1 MCGIVGYYGEQQ
13 PKDVIIS
20 GLKALEYR
28 GYDSAGVT
36 ILEADGFKRV
46 RAEGK
51 LSNLQ
56 SKLEAE
62 TFSGRLGIGHTRWAT
77 HGPPV
82 EKNAH
87 PHLVA
92 GTSIVHNGIVENY
105 ADLKEELAALGA
117 SFESDTDS
125 ELIAHLVSREI
136 AEGKILFDAVLA
148 VLPKLRGA
156 YSVLVI
162 NDQHPDE
169 IVAFKNGP
177 PLLFGADAKQV
188 VVASDLQAIL
198 PYVQD
203 VVFLEDDEIAHCK
216 GSEVSVFSADGKPLK
231 KKSQHIQWD
240 KELTE
245 KQGFSHFM
253 LKEIY
258 EQPRAVANAI
268 DQHINLETKSIEL
281 NRLGFGQGVLD
292 DIERLNFADDLE
304 NTNDV
309 LKGIERIFVVAC
321 GTSFYAGLVGEYLIE
336 RYSKIPVECEL
347 GSEFRYRYPVIPENS
362 LVITISQSGETADTL
377 AALRLARDH
386 GAQILS
392 ICNVKNSSID
402 READGHMYMN
412 AGVEIGV
419 ASTKALSSTLGL
431 LTLLAGALAKSRGLL
446 PPEQEQSFVET
457 LLAAPSHME
466 SVLA

>member
-1 MCGIVGYYGEQQ
+1 MCGIVGYYGDQQ
-13 PKDVIIS
+13 PKEVILS
-20 GLKALEYR
+20 GLKSLEYR

-36 ILEADGFKRV
+36 ILEESGLKRV

-62 TFSGRLGIGHTRWAT
+62 SFSGRLGIGHTRWAT

-87 PHLVA
+87 PHMVA

-105 ADLKEELAALGA
+105 QELKEELAEQGA
-117 SFESDTDS
+117 NFESDTDS
-125 ELIAHLVSREI
+125 ELIAHLVSRQI
-136 AEGKILFDAVLA
+136 KTGQSLFESVLA
-148 VLPKLRGA
+148 ILPRLRGA

-177 PLLFGADAKQV
+177 PLLFGTDGSQV

-198 PYVQD
+198 PHVQD
-203 VVFLEDDEIAHCK
+203 VVFLEDHEVAHCK
-216 GSEVSVFSADGKPLK
+216 GSEVKVYSSEGKALK
-231 KKSQHIQWD
+231 KKPQHIQWD

-268 DQHINLETKSIEL
+268 DQHLNLETKSIEL

-292 DIERLNFADDLE
+292 NIESIDFAKDLE
-304 NTNDV
+304 NTNEV
-309 LKGIERIFVVAC
+309 LRSIERIFVVAC

-347 GSEFRYRYPVIPENS
+347 GSEFRYRHPVIPKNS

-431 LTLLAGALAKSRGLL
+431 LTLLAGALAKTRGL
-446 PPEQEQSFVET
+446 
-457 LLAAPSHME
+457 ME
-466 SVLA
+466 KEEE